1 MNPYPSRFG
10 ASVAINVKSLFA
22 FGFGC
27 TSWFMWPNTA
37 DWWGL
42 GALSIMSG
50 IGAASLTVSAAKI
63 MVRVY
68 SRDKAIQLY
77 MAQGRAPKSSEM
89 ASYDALKKAG
99 MR

>member
-22 FGFGC
+22 FGFGWM
-27 TSWFMWPNTA
+27 SWFMWPDKA
-37 DWWGL
+37 EWWGL
-42 GALSIMSG
+42 GALCIMSG
-50 IGAASLTVSAAKI
+50 IGAASLAVSAIKI
-63 MVRVY
+63 MARVY

-89 ASYDALKKAG
+89 ASSDALSKAG